1 MVILYNLTIRAYF
14 LIILIVSGFKK
25 KAKQWV
31 NGRKDWQ
38 NSLKEAINTELPTAW
53 FHCASLG
60 EFEQGRPLI
69 EAYKEE
75 HPDHQIVISFFSPSG
90 YEIRKNYQKATYVCY
105 LPLDTKRNAKQ
116 FLSIVKPKVA
126 FFIKYEFWYHFLNQL
141 RKSNTPTYLVSA
153 IFRPKQVFFQ
163 WYGWWNQKML
173 HCFRHIFLQNTQSQ
187 ELLASI
193 GICNSTVAGD
203 TRFDRVYATAKAAEK
218 IAMLDEF
225 CQNSTVIVAGSTWP
239 KDEDLLLEIV
249 SLLQKDVKLIIAPH
263 EINSAR
269 IDELISG
276 FGLSCARYTNP
287 NQGNLS
293 DVRILF
299 IDTIGILSSAYGYG
313 HIAYIG
319 GGFGVGI
326 HNTLEPATFGIP
338 VIFGPNYA
346 KFGEAKELIALNAAF
361 SINNS
366 QQLKEVLNCMLN
378 EKLRHKAGSA
388 AKQYVEQNIGAT
400 QTILSNL

>member
-38 NSLKEAINTELPTAW
+38 KSLKEAIDNSQPTAW

-69 EAYKEE
+69 EAYKDE
-75 HPDHQIVISFFSPSG
+75 HPDHQVLISFFSPSG

-105 LPLDTKRNAKQ
+105 LPLDTKRNAMQ

-126 FFIKYEFWYHFLNQL
+126 FFIKYEFWYHFLSQL
-141 RKSNTPTYLVSA
+141 RKNNTPTYLVSA

-163 WYGWWNQKML
+163 WYGWWNRKML
-173 HCFRHIFLQNTQSQ
+173 HCFRHIFLQNVQSQ

-193 GICNSTVAGD
+193 GIYNTTVAGD

-239 KDEDLLLEIV
+239 KDEELLLEIA

-269 IDELISG
+269 IDELISR
-276 FGLSCARYTNP
+276 FGLPCVRYTNP

-293 DVRILF
+293 DARILF

-319 GGFGVGI
+319 GGFGIGI

-361 SINNS
+361 SINDS
-366 QQLKEVLNCMLN
+366 QQLKEVLNRMLN

-388 AKQYVEQNIGAT
+388 AKQYVKQNIGAT
-400 QTILSNL
+400 QTILTNL

>member
-1 MVILYNLTIRAYF
+1 MI
-14 LIILIVSGFKK
+14 
-25 KAKQWV
+25 
-31 NGRKDWQ
+31 
-38 NSLKEAINTELPTAW
+38 
-53 FHCASLG
+53 
-60 EFEQGRPLI
+60 
-69 EAYKEE
+69 
-75 HPDHQIVISFFSPSG
+75 
-90 YEIRKNYQKATYVCY
+90 
-105 LPLDTKRNAKQ
+105 
-116 FLSIVKPKVA
+116 
-126 FFIKYEFWYHFLNQL
+126 
-141 RKSNTPTYLVSA
+141 
-153 IFRPKQVFFQ
+153 
-163 WYGWWNQKML
+163 
-173 HCFRHIFLQNTQSQ
+173 HCFRHIFIQNTQSQ

-193 GICNSTVAGD
+193 GICNTTVAGD
-203 TRFDRVYATAKAAEK
+203 TRFDRVYSTSKATEK

-239 KDEDLLLEIV
+239 KDEDLLLEIA

-269 IDELISG
+269 IDELISR

-287 NQGNLS
+287 NLGNLS

-346 KFGEAKELIALNAAF
+346 KFREAKELIALNAAF

-366 QQLKEVLNCMLN
+366 QQLKEVLNRMLN

-388 AKQYVEQNIGAT
+388 AKLYVEQNIGAT
-400 QTILSNL
+400 QTILTNL